1 MVSRVA
7 RRTHA
12 WFGHD
17 RAMETRL
24 RCVAIVLFSLVL
36 AACSGVRDETPP
48 PVATRDIPVANG
60 TIHVEVA
67 EGDGDAVLLIHGGFG
82 DRRMW
87 DAQFPGLVPGAR
99 MVRLDLRGF
108 GASTPPTAAYV
119 ASDDVLAVLD
129 ALGIAKA
136 HVVGNSMGGAL
147 AIDFAL
153 AHPERVASIV
163 VEASGPNGF
172 PIAADRAKYQSDIDP
187 IVAAFKAAASE
198 GPARGAELW
207 KQQPMVVV
215 AHADPRV
222 APLLHR
228 MIDDNAR
235 IFAMQ
240 AWPDDDKT
248 AVGRLAGLRVPALF
262 IVGDRD
268 IALVR
273 DAAAYG
279 AAHIAGAR
287 IETIPGTDHLAHMEQ
302 PEAFA
307 ALVRPFIE
315 AHATKKR

>member
-1 MVSRVA
+1 MTRTGFATTDDGVRLYTETTGEGEDVVFVHEFAGDCTSWEPQVRHFA
-7 RRTHA
+7 RRY
-12 WFGHD
+12 
-17 RAMETRL
+17 
-24 RCVAIVLFSLVL
+24 RCTTYNAR
-36 AACSGVRDETPP
+36 GWPP
-48 PVATRDIPVANG
+48 SD
-60 TIHVEVA
+60 
-67 EGDGDAVLLIHGGFG
+67 
-82 DRRMW
+82 
-87 DAQFPGLVPGAR
+87 VPPD
-99 MVRLDLRGF
+99 V
-108 GASTPPTAAYV
+108 AAYSQQRAV
-119 ASDDVLAVLD
+119 ADLVAVMD

-172 PIAADRAKYQSDIDP
+172 PVADDRAKYQSDL
-187 IVAAFKAAASE
+187 AAITSAFQGGAAT
-198 GPARGAELW
+198 W

-240 AWPDDDKT
+240 YWPDDDKS
-248 AVGRLAGLRVPALF
+248 AVGRLGELRVPALF
-262 IVGDRD
+262 VVGDRD

-273 DAAAYG
+273 DAAAFA

-287 IETIPGTDHLAHMEQ
+287 IETIRGTDHLAHMEE
-302 PEAFA
+302 PAAFA
-307 ALVRPFIE
+307 ALVRPFIA
-315 AHATKKR
+315 AHATAKH

>member
-1 MVSRVA
+1 MSRVA
-7 RRTHA
+7 RRAHA
-12 WFGHD
+12 RFGHD
-17 RAMETRL
+17 RAMETRMC
-24 RCVAIVLFSLVL
+24 CVAIALFSLVL

-48 PVATRDIPVANG
+48 PVATRDVPVANG

-67 EGDGDAVLLIHGGFG
+67 GGDGDAVLLIHGGFG

-99 MVRLDLRGF
+99 MVRMDLRGF
-108 GASTPPTAAYV
+108 GASPLPTAAYS
-119 ASDDVLAVLD
+119 ASDDVLAVMD

-172 PIAADRAKYQSDIDP
+172 PVADDRAKYQSDL
-187 IVAAFKAAASE
+187 AAITSAFQGGAAT
-198 GPARGAELW
+198 W

-287 IETIPGTDHLAHMEQ
+287 IETIRGTDHLAHMEE
-302 PEAFA
+302 PAAFA
-307 ALVRPFIE
+307 ALVRPFIA
-315 AHATKKR
+315 AHATAKH

>member
-1 MVSRVA
+1 
-7 RRTHA
+7 
-12 WFGHD
+12 
-17 RAMETRL
+17 METLNRIA
-24 RCVAIVLFSLVL
+24 VALLAIGL
-36 AACSGVRDETPP
+36 AACSSVRNVPP
-48 PVATRDIPVANG
+48 ATIASRDVPVANG
-60 TIHVEVA
+60 SIHVEVA

-87 DAQFPGLVPGAR
+87 DAQFPGLMPGAR
-99 MVRLDLRGF
+99 MVRMDLRGF
-108 GASTPPTAAYV
+108 GASSFPKDAYV

-147 AIDFAL
+147 AIDFVL

-172 PIAADRAKYQSDIDP
+172 PVATERAKYQPDIDP
-187 IVAAFKAAASE
+187 MIAAFKAAASE
-198 GPARGAELW
+198 GPTRGAELW

-215 AHADPRV
+215 AHADARV

-228 MIDDNAR
+228 MIDDNTG

-240 AWPDDDKT
+240 FWPDDDKR
-248 AVGRLAGLRVPALF
+248 AAGRLGELRVPALF
-262 IVGDRD
+262 VVGDRD

-315 AHATKKR
+315 AHAVGGR